1 MRIVEVPMS
10 YSERV
15 GESKL
20 RVLRDGVRFLYAI
33 RDAAMLYRPSRI
45 FGLAAA
51 ACVVV
56 GVFWGLYPLE
66 FYTRNGR
73 LEEWMIY
80 RLLLCGFLVTGAF
93 TLLTG
98 GVLADRI
105 LSLVYRRRQQTFV
118 SGLFDGLLSS
128 SHLWLAAAAFV
139 ALATMLVAPGLV
151 EYGRTGHVSLHWSRA
166 VTAVFLLQLAV
177 FAVVNGILQQVVAL
191 WSRQLSSPGALD
203 VNPSGD
209 RV

>member
-1 MRIVEVPMS
+1 MS

-20 RVLRDGVRFLYAI
+20 HVLRDGVRFLYAI

-51 ACVVV
+51 AAVLV
-56 GVFWGLYPLE
+56 GLFWGSFPLE
-66 FYTRNGR
+66 FYMRNGR

-80 RLLLCGFLVTGAF
+80 RLLLCGFLITFAF
-93 TLLTG
+93 TLISA

-105 LSLVYRRRQQTFV
+105 LTLVYRRRHQTFF
-118 SGLFDGLLSS
+118 SELLDRLLTPSR
-128 SHLWLAAAAFV
+128 LWLTAI
-139 ALATMLVAPGLV
+139 ALAVVATALVWPGLV
-151 EYGRTGHVSLHWSRA
+151 EYGQTGHVTLHWSRA

-177 FAVVNGILQQVVAL
+177 FSIVNAVLQKVIAL
-191 WSRQLSSPGALD
+191 WHGQLVATAAGNGVD
-203 VNPSGD
+203 VDNQLAG
-209 RV
+209 V